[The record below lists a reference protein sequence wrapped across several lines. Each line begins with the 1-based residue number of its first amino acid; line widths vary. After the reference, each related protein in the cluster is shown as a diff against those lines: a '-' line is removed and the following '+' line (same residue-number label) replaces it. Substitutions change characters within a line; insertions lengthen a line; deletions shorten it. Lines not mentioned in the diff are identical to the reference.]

1 MRPMPSP
8 ERGVWMRGLNHESRR
23 LDMVE
28 RQIRA
33 RGVSDPLVLA
43 AMRKVPRHLF
53 VPEDYAGAAY
63 DDRPLPIGEG
73 QTISQP
79 YMVAIMTETLKL
91 EGNEKVLEI
100 GTGSG
105 YQAAILAEIADHVVT
120 VERKDGL
127 KERATRLIR
136 ELGYVNVEAV
146 TGDGSRG
153 YPARAPYDA
162 IIVTAGAPRVPEL
175 LVEQLAAGGRLVIPV
190 GNTFHQTL
198 TRVTRTAEGEQ
209 TENLEG
215 CVFVPLIGEYGWG
228 EHESN

>member
-1 MRPMPSP
+1 
-8 ERGVWMRGLNHESRR
+8 MRGLNHESRR

-28 RQIRA
+28 NQIRA

-53 VPEDYAGAAY
+53 VPEDWSNSAY
-63 DDRPLPIGEG
+63 DDRPLPIGHG

-79 YMVAIMTETLKL
+79 YMVAVMTEAMNL

-105 YQAAILAEIADHVVT
+105 YQSTILAEIAGHVVT
-120 VERKDGL
+120 VERKMELQQD
-127 KERATRLIR
+127 AARLLR

-146 TGDGSRG
+146 TGDGSKG
-153 YPARAPYDA
+153 YPSRAPYDA
-162 IIVTAGAPRVPEL
+162 IVVTAGAPQVPDV
-175 LVEQLAAGGRLVIPV
+175 LVDQLVVGGRLVIPV

-198 TRVTRTAEGEQ
+198 TRVTKTESGAE
-209 TENLEG
+209 TESLDG

-228 EHESN
+228 EHETN